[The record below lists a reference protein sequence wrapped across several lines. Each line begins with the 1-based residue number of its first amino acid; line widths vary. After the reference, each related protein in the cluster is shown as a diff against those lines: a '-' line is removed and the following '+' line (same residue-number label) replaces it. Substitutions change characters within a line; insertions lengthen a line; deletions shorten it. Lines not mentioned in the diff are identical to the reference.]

1 MKIILH
7 FANMQIVNRYVQKIQ
22 QTLLNQFYSENR
34 PFNWSFT
41 AHTWHYSVRMHS
53 IHFAILTICASCWGI
68 LNILHKIRSDVPCH
82 CCDKPNTYFDI
93 LTSDATLDKN
103 EAKWI
108 LILTSCKLHQIKGW
122 TIFPF
127 PGPWLIIY
135 QLFYTL
141 IDWKW
146 KWTGVKF

>member
-1 MKIILH
+1 MKTANIGIRERSLVLDSLIVNGLLTLQGGTTQLLNAMEFHNKSSIFKSLSLKSFHKPFLSYFLLYFYTRKIEVHFMKIILH

-68 LNILHKIRSDVPCH
+68 L
-82 CCDKPNTYFDI
+82 TFY
-93 LTSDATLDKN
+93 
-103 EAKWI
+103 
-108 LILTSCKLHQIKGW
+108 IK
-122 TIFPF
+122 
-127 PGPWLIIY
+127 
-135 QLFYTL
+135 
-141 IDWKW
+141 
-146 KWTGVKF
+146 